1 MQLTVRTKDRKLTPA
16 EDEHIRKKVNRLS
29 RHLENVTDAEIVV
42 TQERSKR
49 GELQTVQLTLRAN
62 SVLLRA
68 EESDL
73 ELFNA
78 LDAALDNIDRRIER
92 FKGRH
97 ARRRKSQSNRDALP
111 VVLNGATDAEEEEDD
126 EPEATRPVV
135 RTKRFTVQPMTK
147 EDAVEQMELLD
158 HPFFVYWDA
167 EDKQFAVLYRRH
179 DGTYGVL
186 EPELGR

>member
-16 EDEHIRKKVNRLS
+16 EDEHIRKKINRL
-29 RHLENVTDAEIVV
+29 RHMEIVADAEVV
-42 TQERSKR
+42 VAQEHSKR
-49 GELQTVQLTLRAN
+49 GDLQTVQITLRAN
-62 SVLLRA
+62 NVLLRA

-78 LDAALDNIDRRIER
+78 LDAALANIDRRIER

-97 ARRRKSQSNRDALP
+97 VRRRKSRSDRDALP
-111 VVLNGATDAEEEEDD
+111 VVLDGVEPEEPEEEE
-126 EPEATRPVV
+126 EAARPVV

-167 EDKQFAVLYRRH
+167 EDKQFAVLYRRT

>member
-97 ARRRKSQSNRDALP
+97 ARRRKSHSNRDALP
-111 VVLNGATDAEEEEDD
+111 VVLNGAADDEVEEEEAA
-126 EPEATRPVV
+126 PRPIV

>member
-16 EDEHIRKKVNRLS
+16 EDEHIRKKINRL
-29 RHLENVTDAEIVV
+29 RHLENVTDAEVVV
-42 TQERSKR
+42 TQEHSKR
-49 GELQTVQLTLRAN
+49 GELQTVQLTLRATG
-62 SVLLRA
+62 VLVRA
-68 EESDL
+68 EERDL

-78 LDAALDNIDRRIER
+78 LDAALANIDRRIER

-97 ARRRKSQSNRDALP
+97 VRRRKSRSDRDSLP
-111 VVLNGATDAEEEEDD
+111 VVLNGAEEEE
-126 EPEATRPVV
+126 EEEEAARPIV

-167 EDKQFAVLYRRH
+167 DDKQFAVLYRRH
-179 DGTYGVL
+179 DGAYGVL